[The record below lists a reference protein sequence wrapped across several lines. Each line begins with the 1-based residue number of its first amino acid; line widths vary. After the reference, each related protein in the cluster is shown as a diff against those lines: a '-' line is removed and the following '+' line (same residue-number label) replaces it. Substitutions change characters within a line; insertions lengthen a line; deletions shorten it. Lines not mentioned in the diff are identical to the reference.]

1 VKPWR
6 LEQSSR
12 ILDGLIQVK
21 RFGSAE
27 GNLPPLQRF
36 LSLDVHLL
44 WQNLPLQA
52 VLGPSAST
60 WSPPSWQGEA

>member
-1 VKPWR
+1 
-6 LEQSSR
+6 
-12 ILDGLIQVK
+12 LIQIK
-21 RFGSAE
+21 QFGSTE

-52 VLGPSAST
+52 GLGPSAST